1 MGSAIEE
8 EASTRLA
15 RFFRGLPLLSDNRLA
30 LYELS
35 NALLV
40 IKKRIQIYLEE
51 DRLGSWILLLRAAL
65 PADFFERS
73 FCEFNRVICF
83 LAKKICT
90 YSMHTDT
97 HCSRVY
103 LGCFIGF

>member
-15 RFFRGLPLLSDNRLA
+15 RFFRGLLLLSDNRLA

-35 NALLV
+35 NALLVIKKGWCPTAVQGSPALLSLIKFLRV

-51 DRLGSWILLLRAAL
+51 DRLGSWILLLRAVL

-73 FCEFNRVICF
+73 F
-83 LAKKICT
+83 
-90 YSMHTDT
+90 
-97 HCSRVY
+97 
-103 LGCFIGF
+103 